1 MSTKLV
7 TLALLAMIGGA
18 QQMKIDPARM
28 GAAQATLR
36 IESPDVAG
44 YKTIPLFSVKVV
56 HVTLSTFAGC
66 PADTKQAPKLTE
78 LGKATLTPKQNTQ
91 SVTIPGDMDL
101 AILADSTESSGGNSV
116 SCGRALRFRSESGG
130 QYVLRFT
137 PHRPWH
143 AVDCK
148 MTLVES
154 RDGQEV
160 SVPSAHDA
168 MLEDKG
174 FWKGSELNICAE

>member
-28 GAAQATLR
+28 GAAQ
-36 IESPDVAG
+36 
-44 YKTIPLFSVKVV
+44 
-56 HVTLSTFAGC
+56 
-66 PADTKQAPKLTE
+66 
-78 LGKATLTPKQNTQ
+78 ATLTPKQNTQ